1 MLVGVNLLASTN
13 RSVSS
18 LVCSVHSQCVLCGC
32 VLLLRLVVQVCSVA
46 RLRLTFHPL
55 HLFYLYIT
63 PRKEGLGKHFQG
75 ILNSSLQSPFVFT
88 ALLPT
93 EPSLSLVQTR
103 PTRVEA

>member
-88 ALLPT
+88 ALQPT
-93 EPSLSLVQTR
+93 EHFTF
-103 PTRVEA
+103 